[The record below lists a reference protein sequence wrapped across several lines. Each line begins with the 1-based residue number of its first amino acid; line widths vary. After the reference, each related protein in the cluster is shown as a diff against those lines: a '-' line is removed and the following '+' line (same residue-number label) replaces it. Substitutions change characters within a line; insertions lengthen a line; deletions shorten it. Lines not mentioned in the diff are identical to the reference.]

1 MKGIVVGLG
10 GRSRSWIDT
19 CAKND
24 DVELVAYAEPVEAH
38 RKAIAEKYQIP
49 DEQLFSGMTDAI
61 EAVEA
66 DFVID
71 VTPPAAHEEVAMAAF
86 EAGLH
91 VLGEKPLSDDFEAAK
106 RIVAASEDAGL
117 THMITQNYRFSL
129 PPRTTRRLLAE
140 GKIGKPEQVA
150 IQFYMCWAYAPGSH
164 YVEFPYMLIKDMGV
178 HHFDMMRYVLDSNP
192 LSVHCITWN
201 PSWGWHKGDAS
212 HVALFEFEDDL
223 KVVHT
228 AFGSSV
234 GRTTAWNGDWQ
245 IEGPEGS
252 LTWEQDRIFYTRGF
266 PRDLA
271 AREEVPPDEV
281 PLTGQEAILAEFV
294 AAINEGRE
302 PECSGRDNMH
312 SLAMTTAAV
321 MSAEEGR
328 KVEMAELLG

>member
-1 MKGIVVGLG
+1 MKGIVAGLG
-10 GRSRSWIDT
+10 NRSRSWIDT
-19 CAKND
+19 CARND
-24 DVELVAYAEPVEAH
+24 DVELVAYAEPVEAS
-38 RKAIAEKYQIP
+38 RQAIAEKYEIP
-49 DEQLFSGMTDAI
+49 EDQLFSSLADAI
-61 EAVEA
+61 EAVAA
-66 DFVID
+66 DFVVD

-86 EAGLH
+86 DAGLH
-91 VLGEKPLSDDFEAAK
+91 LLGEKPLSDDFEAAK
-106 RIVAASEDAGL
+106 RIVAAGEQAGL

-150 IQFYMCWAYAPGSH
+150 IQFYMSWAYAPGSH

-178 HHFDMMRYVLDSNP
+178 HHFDMMRYVLNSDP

-212 HVALFEFEDDL
+212 HVALFEIEDGL

-234 GRTTAWNGDWQ
+234 GRKTAWNGEWQ

-252 LTWEQDRIFYTRGF
+252 ITWENDHLFYSRGL
-266 PRDLA
+266 PREQA
-271 AREEVPPDEV
+271 TREEIPPDDV
-281 PLTGQEAILAEFV
+281 PLTGQDAILAEFV
-294 AAINEGRE
+294 AAINAGRE
-302 PECSGRDNMH
+302 PECSGKDNLH

-328 KVEMAELLG
+328 KVELAELLG

>member
-1 MKGIVVGLG
+1 M
-10 GRSRSWIDT
+10 
-19 CAKND
+19 
-24 DVELVAYAEPVEAH
+24 ELVAYAEPVEKN
-38 RKAIAEKYQIP
+38 RQAIAEKYEIA
-49 DEQLFSGMTDAI
+49 DDHLFLSLPDAI

-66 DFVID
+66 DFVVD

-91 VLGEKPLSDDFEAAK
+91 VLGEKPLSDDFRAAK
-106 RIVAASEDAGL
+106 RIVAASEKAGV

-150 IQFYMCWAYAPGSH
+150 IQFYMSWAYAPGSH

-178 HHFDMMRYVLDSNP
+178 HHFDMMRYVLDSDP
-192 LSVHCITWN
+192 LTVHCITWN

-212 HVALFEFEDDL
+212 HVALFGFEDGL

-234 GRTTAWNGDWQ
+234 GRKTTWNGEWQ

-252 LTWEQDRIFYTRGF
+252 ITWEHDRIFWTRGL
-266 PRDLA
+266 PKEQA
-271 AREEVPPDEV
+271 TREEIPPDDV
-281 PLTGQEAILAEFV
+281 PLTGQDAILAEFV
-294 AAINEGRE
+294 AAINGGRE
-302 PECSGRDNMH
+302 PECSGKDNLY

-328 KVEMAELLG
+328 KVELAEILG